1 MMSKNINQLAIDF
14 TKLYENRNIKIGILS
29 DSVNKRKQ
37 AKPEPS
43 VTGKRGLTRKEA
55 EATNSDVLEELELKY
70 NILSQ
75 PFISKYTKNTTK
87 ELDKQL
93 ETLTKQELSQQ
104 DINKMENGIK
114 SLFVSSILNSKTGRQ
129 NSKMTIEIKGF
140 DKFGYDTGQ
149 LVKNILVEVKNIKWY
164 NINKNIEEC

>member
-1 MMSKNINQLAIDF
+1 MVLLMTKNINQLAIDF
-14 TKLYENRNIKIGILS
+14 TKLYENRNVKIGILS

-43 VTGKRGLTRKEA
+43 TTNKRGVTRKEDS
-55 EATNSDVLEELELKY
+55 ATNSMVLEELEMKY

-75 PFISKYTKNTTK
+75 PFINKYTKNTTK

-93 ETLTKQELSQQ
+93 EELTKQELKQN

-114 SLFVSSILNSKTGRQ
+114 SLFVSSILNGKTGRQ
-129 NSKMTIEIKGF
+129 NSKMTVETKGF

-149 LVKNILVEVKNIKWY
+149 LTKNILVEVKN
-164 NINKNIEEC
+164 NK

>member
-1 MMSKNINQLAIDF
+1 MTKNINQLSLDF
-14 TKLYENRNIKIGILS
+14 TKLYENRNVKIGILP

-43 VTGKRGLTRKEA
+43 ETGKRGLTRKEDSV
-55 EATNSDVLEELELKY
+55 TNSMVLEELELKY

-93 ETLTKQELSQQ
+93 ETLTKQELSQT

-129 NSKMTIEIKGF
+129 NSKETIETKGF

-149 LVKNILVEVKNIKWY
+149 LVKNILVEVKQNKWY
-164 NINKNIEEC
+164 NY

>member
-1 MMSKNINQLAIDF
+1 MSKNINQLSLDF
-14 TKLYENRNIKIGILS
+14 TKLYENRNIKIGILP
-29 DSVNKRKQ
+29 DSINKRKI
-37 AKPEPS
+37 AKAEPS
-43 VTGKRGLTRKEA
+43 ETGKRGITRKEDSV
-55 EATNSDVLEELELKY
+55 TNSDVLEELELKY

-75 PFISKYTKNTTK
+75 PLINKYTKNTTK

-93 ETLTKQELSQQ
+93 ETLTKQELSQT

-129 NSKMTIEIKGF
+129 NSKNTIETKGF

-149 LVKNILVEVKNIKWY
+149 LVKNILVEVKN
-164 NINKNIEEC
+164 NK

>member
-1 MMSKNINQLAIDF
+1 M
-14 TKLYENRNIKIGILS
+14 
-29 DSVNKRKQ
+29 
-37 AKPEPS
+37 
-43 VTGKRGLTRKEA
+43 
-55 EATNSDVLEELELKY
+55 VLEELELKY

-93 ETLTKQELSQQ
+93 ETLTKQELSQN

-114 SLFVSSILNSKTGRQ
+114 SLFVSSILNNKTGRQ
-129 NSKMTIEIKGF
+129 NSKMTIETKGF

-149 LVKNILVEVKNIKWY
+149 LVKNILVEVKN
-164 NINKNIEEC
+164 NK